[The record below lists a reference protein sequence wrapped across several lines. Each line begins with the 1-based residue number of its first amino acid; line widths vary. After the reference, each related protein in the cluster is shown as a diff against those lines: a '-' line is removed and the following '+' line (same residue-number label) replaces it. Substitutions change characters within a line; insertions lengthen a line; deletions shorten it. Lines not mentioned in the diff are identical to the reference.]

1 MIGNG
6 YSSIYLRIRAYFLF
20 KIMIV
25 DFEINLRLNWLMI
38 IKINN
43 IKIIY
48 IGCAVFGVKVY
59 GWYFFF

>member
-25 DFEINLRLNWLMI
+25 DFEINLRLNWFMI

-43 IKIIY
+43 I
-48 IGCAVFGVKVY
+48 
-59 GWYFFF
+59 